1 MCNKAIKLSAANQK
15 LSELIEK
22 LQVVEREYDKAVEHS
37 ANYLGNDERIEKV
50 RDDNAFSILESVKSI
65 KTEIERQTEVVQGLV
80 SKY

>member
-1 MCNKAIKLSAANQK
+1 MCNKAIELSAANQK

-37 ANYLGNDERIEKV
+37 ANYLGNDDRIEEV
-50 RDDNAFSILESVKSI
+50 RDDKARSILESVISVKA
-65 KTEIERQTEVVQGLV
+65 EIECQTKVVQELV